1 MKVLMIS
8 PEITPY
14 SKTGGLGD
22 AVAAL
27 TKAVAERGHDV
38 RVFTPLYGS
47 VKRIGEWTPYP
58 DPVRAEL
65 GFGMYADCRVWTV
78 PFHKAQICFCEYNHF
93 FGAPEVYS
101 QRSDDAYRF
110 AFFCRAAIDFCE
122 QANWIPDIVHCHDW
136 TTGLVPAMLNTRDN
150 WRRIARAGTVFTIHN
165 LQHQG
170 LCSKNIIDYLGLPWG
185 LFTADNYEC
194 FGGLNMMKGA
204 LYHATKI
211 TTVSPTYAYE
221 IQTPQY
227 GFGIDHVLRHRSRD
241 LVGIINGID
250 YQEWSP
256 LIDKYV
262 PAHFNADDF
271 SGKDVCK
278 AELQRS
284 CGLPVRGD
292 VPVFGVVSRLYDQKG
307 LDLFAGI
314 LPDLLS
320 RAEMQVV
327 LLGSGDPGLESAF
340 GRLAAMYPSKMYAKI
355 GYDNG
360 LSHLIEAGSDFFV
373 MPSRFEPCGL
383 NQMYSMTYGTL
394 PIVRTTGGLVDT
406 VSAWTPDAPE
416 GSTGINFRDADQNA
430 LRWAIER
437 ALQLYFDYPSDFYAV
452 RRNGMCKDFSWAR
465 SVEKYEQ
472 VYLEAIETRKGAFP
486 PPPKI
491 VAPEPVPAKAEA
503 PVKKAPAVPAPEPAP
518 AKTPAA
524 KKAETPPAPA
534 VVPAAV
540 PAPKKSA
547 PAAEAP
553 KKPAA
558 APAAK
563 KAAPAEPAKKP
574 VAPAAPK
581 KTSSR
586 RK

>member
-8 PEITPY
+8 PEIAPY

-27 TKAVAERGHDV
+27 SKAVAARGHEV

-58 DPVRAEL
+58 DPVRVEL
-65 GFGMYADCRVWTV
+65 GFGMYADSRVWNV
-78 PFHKAQICFCEYNHF
+78 PFHGATISFCEYNHF

-101 QRSDDAYRF
+101 QRKDDAYRF

-122 QANWIPDIVHCHDW
+122 QSDWIPDIVHCHDW

-170 LCSKNIIDYLGLPWG
+170 LCEKGIIDYLGLPWG
-185 LFTADNYEC
+185 LFTDDNYEC
-194 FGGLNMMKGA
+194 LGGLNMMKGA
-204 LYHATKI
+204 LYHSTKI

-241 LVGIINGID
+241 LTGIINGID

-256 LIDKYV
+256 LVDRFI
-262 PAHFNADDF
+262 PAHYNADDF

-284 CGLPVRGD
+284 CGLFIKPH

-307 LDLFAGI
+307 LDLFAAI
-314 LPDLLS
+314 LPELLS

-327 LLGSGDPGLESAF
+327 LLGSGDPALESAF
-340 GRLAAMYPSKMYAKI
+340 GRIAASFPTKMYAHI
-355 GYDNG
+355 GYDNK
-360 LSHLIEAGSDFFV
+360 LSHMIEAGSDFFV

-383 NQMYSMTYGTL
+383 NQMYSMAYGTP

-406 VSAWTPDAPE
+406 VAAWSPKVRGE
-416 GSTGINFRDADQNA
+416 GTGINFQDADQNA

-437 ALQLYFDYPSDFYAV
+437 ALQLYYDYPNDYYAV
-452 RRNGMCKDFSWAR
+452 RHNGMCRDFSWDR
-465 SVEKYEQ
+465 SVDKYEE
-472 VYLEAIETRKGAFP
+472 VYRSAIENRKGMFP
-486 PPPKI
+486 PPAKI
-491 VAPEPVPAKAEA
+491 VKSAATKVSAPAKAPEA
-503 PVKKAPAVPAPEPAP
+503 PAKAAAPASEKAPAAPAKPAVPA
-518 AKTPAA
+518 
-524 KKAETPPAPA
+524 KKPETPPPPAP
-534 VVPAAV
+534 V
-540 PAPKKSA
+540 PAPKKASA
-547 PAAEAP
+547 Q
-553 KKPAA
+553 
-558 APAAK
+558 
-563 KAAPAEPAKKP
+563 PAKKP
-574 VAPAAPK
+574 ASPTAPSK
-581 KTSSR
+581 KSSP
-586 RK
+586 RKK